1 VNGQKTQPPRIR
13 NRLVALRAPAIA
25 LILLTLAASLQA
37 QPPAGDVLA
46 KYGIRAIHPA
56 SPATDFTLP
65 DLKSGQVSLSDFH
78 GTWVVLTFFA
88 TWCGPCRSELPSLER
103 LHQDRALRGVTV
115 LGVSVDNDRT
125 PLDPFVRQ
133 LKLSFP
139 ILWDQQGRVGAL
151 YRASSIP
158 VSYLIDPAGR
168 VVGVSRGARD
178 WSALTAML
186 DALLDAVPPTADT
199 DARDIADAYASGD
212 QPVVLGEVT
221 DPPTAELALETQT
234 PQAGKPF
241 FLDIHLRW
249 AGNFDEYLP
258 QTPQIQLPEGV
269 VRETV
274 TASTSSRQGRNQ
286 LTYRVTL
293 RAEEPGSYALDP
305 VELRYTPRFDGQPM
319 ASRVQGPTVE
329 VRAPEILGMRRLVL
343 GIGAGVVVVVG
354 LLVWGISRRL
364 RDYRRAP
371 ELPQIRHYERLRE
384 MFEAARKKR
393 LQGEGAAFMLAL
405 AEIDQELGKLPGA
418 PPGDADPALDEAI
431 ERARYAGEV
440 PPADELDQLQRRLE
454 RQIDALRPDP
464 AVAERQ
470 SVRLR
475 DENSRI
481 PSNRNA

>member
-1 VNGQKTQPPRIR
+1 MGD
-13 NRLVALRAPAIA
+13 
-25 LILLTLAASLQA
+25 LLA
-37 QPPAGDVLA
+37 Q
-46 KYGIRAIHPA
+46 YGIRPIQPA
-56 SPATDFTLP
+56 SPATNFTLP
-65 DLKSGQVSLSDFH
+65 DLRGGQVSLSDFH

-115 LGVSVDNDRT
+115 LGVSIDNDRT
-125 PLDPFVRQ
+125 PLDPFVQQ
-133 LKLSFP
+133 LKLTFP
-139 ILWDQQGRVGAL
+139 ILWDQEGRVGAL

-158 VSYLIDPAGR
+158 VSYLIDPDGR
-168 VVGVSRGARD
+168 AVGVSRGSRD
-178 WSALTAML
+178 WSALTPML
-186 DALLDAVPPTADT
+186 DGLLAAVPAAT
-199 DARDIADAYASGD
+199 DADAQEIADSYASGD
-212 QPVVLGEVT
+212 QPVALGEVT

-234 PQAGKPF
+234 PRAGTPF

-249 AGNFDEYLP
+249 AGNFEEYLP
-258 QTPQIQLPEGV
+258 HPPQIQLPEGV

-305 VELRYTPRFDGQPM
+305 VELRYTPRFDGQPV
-319 ASRVQGPTVE
+319 ASRVLGPTVE
-329 VRAPEILGMRRLVL
+329 VQAPEILGLRPLVV
-343 GIGAGVVVVVG
+343 GIGSAAVVVVG
-354 LLVWGISRRL
+354 LLAWGIGRRL
-364 RDYRRAP
+364 RDYRAAP
-371 ELPQIRHYERLRE
+371 ESPQNQHYERLRE
-384 MFEAARKKR
+384 MFEAARKNR

-418 PPGDADPALDEAI
+418 APREADPALDEAV

-440 PPADELDQLQRRLE
+440 PPADELDQLQRHLE

-464 AVAERQ
+464 AKAERQ

-475 DENSRI
+475 ESPPDSQ
-481 PSNRNA
+481 NA